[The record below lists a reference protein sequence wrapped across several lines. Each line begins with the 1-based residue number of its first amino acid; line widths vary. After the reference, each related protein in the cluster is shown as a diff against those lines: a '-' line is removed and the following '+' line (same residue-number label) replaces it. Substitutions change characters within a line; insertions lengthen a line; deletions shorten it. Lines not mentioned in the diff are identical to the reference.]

1 MDIRSFIP
9 TALLRAWSR
18 DSDTLRGLRAA
29 ILERRGSLRWKGSL
43 AVPELV
49 ETPRLSKEERL
60 EIARAVLLT
69 GTAAFKPG
77 RLPSEEAEARALA
90 EALGDW
96 RQTVLRWQVVVE
108 GEVSWSPEEAQA
120 WKTALDER
128 AGSWLFAFS
137 RVIGVVRR
145 LRGHLPY
152 LTRKAT
158 FAIDNWPPFR

>member
-18 DSDTLRGLRAA
+18 DSDTLRGLRVA
-29 ILERRGSLRWKGSL
+29 ILERHGGLRWKGSL

-60 EIARAVLLT
+60 EIARAVLVA
-69 GTAAFKPG
+69 GTAGAKPG
-77 RLPSEEAEARALA
+77 RLPSEEADARALA
-90 EALGDW
+90 EALGAW
-96 RQTVLRWQVVVE
+96 RQHVLRWQIVVK
-108 GEVSWSPEEAQA
+108 GEAGWLPEDAQA
-120 WKTALDER
+120 WKTALNER
-128 AGSWLFAFS
+128 AGSWLFAFW
-137 RVIGVVRR
+137 RTAEVVRR

-158 FAIDNWPPFR
+158 FAIDNRPPFR